1 MSFDGEWSAARAGAH
16 ANVRMRLNQ
25 AAASGG
31 GGGSGGGTDL
41 TVDQDDLGAVG
52 SEAYTLY
59 NRLSGDGD
67 HARQSTHDASIAL
80 INDNYALGTALLGVN
95 DLWSRQL
102 RTLADACANI
112 SNHLDHSAASHQKEE
127 DDIVVSLRASQI
139 DGYFT

>member
-1 MSFDGEWSAARAGAH
+1 MSFDGEWGAARASAH
-16 ANVRMRLNQ
+16 ANVQMRLNQ

-31 GGGSGGGTDL
+31 GGGGGTDL
-41 TVDQDDLGAVG
+41 TVNQDDLGAVG

-59 NRLSGDGD
+59 SRLSGDGD

-95 DLWSRQL
+95 DIWSRQL

-139 DGYFT
+139 DGYFK